1 MSQAKDLSLKTIK
14 ELKLLLDTYNIKDK
28 SIKGTGKNNCI
39 LKIDRIQAII
49 SFESTKII
57 TLKNSDDFE
66 KEYQRNLKCISE
78 DDSMYIFE
86 NIPSIILK
94 VLIPFSYYHNISYQ
108 EKYLLD
114 INRPVE
120 IVIDAVSED
129 FSGFL
134 VTRSRSDEQR
144 EKDFKSD
151 EIWGPVYVN
160 CDSPKRVVEELLFN
174 IMKKF
179 PSNKL
184 RYFNLD
190 KLLG

>member
-14 ELKLLLDTYNIKDK
+14 ELKLLLDTYDIKDK

-78 DDSMYIFE
+78 DESMYIFE

-160 CDSPKRVVEELLFN
+160 CDSPKRVIEELLFN
-174 IMKKF
+174 IMRNF